1 MSSQQEA
8 TQSVTVSAAATV
20 VQVIDEKAMP
30 IVVSALENEPAA
42 SPRGLADWPNFVVVE
57 QGTRSVEVTELTQQV
72 VANVRGVQGP
82 PGPVGPA
89 GPTGP
94 QGPIGSLESGLDG
107 LNDVLLV
114 NLQDGQIL
122 RYSQPLAQ
130 WTNSNQLDGGNF

>member
-1 MSSQQEA
+1 MSQTEPM
-8 TQSVTVSAAATV
+8 QSVTVSAAATV
-20 VQVIDEKAMP
+20 VQVLDEKAVP

-57 QGTRSVEVTELTQQV
+57 QGTRSVEVNEITQQV
-72 VANVRGVQGP
+72 VAHVRGIQGP
-82 PGPVGPA
+82 PGGIGPA

-94 QGPIGSLESGLDG
+94 QGPMGSLDSGLDG

-122 RYSQPLAQ
+122 RYSQPLQQ
-130 WTNSNQLDGGNF
+130 WTNSNTLDGGNF

>member
-1 MSSQQEA
+1 MSQTEPM
-8 TQSVTVSAAATV
+8 QSVTVSAAATV
-20 VQVIDEKAMP
+20 VQVLDEKAVP

-57 QGTRSVEVTELTQQV
+57 QGTRSVEVNEITQQV
-72 VANVRGVQGP
+72 VASVRGLQGP
-82 PGPVGPA
+82 PGGIGPA

-94 QGPIGSLESGLDG
+94 QGPMGSLDSGLDG

-122 RYSQPLAQ
+122 RYSQPLQQ
-130 WTNSNQLDGGNF
+130 WTNSNTLDGGNF